1 MVELTGLASTVI
13 RMTGALATSFLGDL
27 IRADILPP
35 EAAGLAVDETKVK
48 RAKEKLMGEVR
59 EREEEKMEA
68 DPPSAI
74 MIDSRIDRNTKVLNW
89 DEETKK
95 FFPLVEA

>member
-1 MVELTGLASTVI
+1 M
-13 RMTGALATSFLGDL
+13 D
-27 IRADILPP
+27 
-35 EAAGLAVDETKVK
+35 EAKVQ
-48 RAKEKLMGEVR
+48 RAKDKLMGEVR
-59 EREEEKMEA
+59 DREEENMEA

-95 FFPLVEA
+95 FSPLVEA